1 MRALALAAVVTLTWI
16 SSSARAQCDCDH
28 TLDVGTTVAVG
39 DDLGV
44 GPGDRV
50 CVTAGTRPFLRLQRF
65 HGTAEQPIT
74 VLNCGGV
81 VEITNP
87 DRAYALVIED
97 TSSHVR
103 VTGTGMDG
111 VEHGFRVSAPA
122 REPYPGIGVW
132 ILGRATNVEVDHME
146 VFDTGFAG
154 VMAKTDPSCEDRPFW
169 DGFVMRG
176 THLHHLWVHD
186 TGGEGFYIG
195 STQLMGYTR
204 SCDGSDVVIPPHRLD
219 GVSVDHVLI
228 EDTGWDG
235 IQFGVSD
242 ACSFTDSVVR
252 RVGLERVE
260 FQMQGVQVGSSRCE
274 LRRLDVREGGASGVF
289 VLDSSDVTIA
299 DSVIADF
306 AADAIYVNLRS
317 ASAGTWTIV
326 HNTITGS
333 SGAGARGFGDGV
345 VGRVA
350 NNLLFGNAMGNL
362 QLPRSLESLTNLE
375 LADAS
380 AAGVVSAEDLHLGP
394 SSPAR
399 GAGTDLTAMGYAVD
413 LDGRL
418 RASPPSIGAY
428 ELANDSPDAGVP
440 LDAAVLTPTSDAGVA
455 GADAAGASEDT
466 GTRLDGGAGVAASS
480 GCGCR
485 VSPARRSLWG
495 GALLALALAL
505 VRRRSQRSHR
515 PC

>member
-1 MRALALAAVVTLTWI
+1 MRLLLATSALIVALFFAV
-16 SSSARAQCDCDH
+16 SSAGAQCDCDH
-28 TLDVGTTVAVG
+28 TLEVGTTVAVG

-50 CVTAGTRPFLRLQRF
+50 CVTSGTRPFLRLQQF

-103 VTGTGMDG
+103 VTGTGVEG

-132 ILGRATNVEVDHME
+132 ILGRATNIEVDHME

-169 DGFVMRG
+169 DGFVMRD
-176 THLHHLWVHD
+176 TRLHHLWVHD

-204 SCDGSDVVIPPHRLD
+204 SCDGADVVIPPHRLD
-219 GVSVDHVLI
+219 GVTVDHVLI

-242 ACSFTDSVVR
+242 ACAFSDSVVR
-252 RVGLERVE
+252 RVGLEGVE
-260 FQMQGVQVGSSRCE
+260 FQMQGVQVGSSSCE
-274 LRRLDVREGGASGVF
+274 LRRLDVRDGGASGVF
-289 VLDSSDVTIA
+289 VLDSSNVTIA
-299 DSVIADF
+299 DSVIAGF
-306 AADAIYVNLRS
+306 AADAIYLNLRS

-333 SGAGARGFGDGV
+333 ASAGARGFGDGV
-345 VGRVA
+345 TGRVA
-350 NNLLFGNAMGNL
+350 NNLVFGNATGNL
-362 QLPRSLESLTNLE
+362 QLPRSLESVTNLE
-375 LADAS
+375 FADTA
-380 AAGVVSAEDLHLGP
+380 AAGVVSADDLHLGA

-399 GAGTDLTAMGYAVD
+399 GAGTDLTAMGYAID
-413 LDGRL
+413 LEGRL
-418 RASPPSIGAY
+418 RARPPSIGAY
-428 ELANDSPDAGVP
+428 EHGGDVPDAGVP
-440 LDAAVLTPTSDAGVA
+440 IDAAVVSPP
-455 GADAAGASEDT
+455 GADAAGSSDAASDA
-466 GTRLDGGAGVAASS
+466 LDGGRLDAGSGPATS
-480 GCGCR
+480 GCACR
-485 VSPARRSLWG
+485 ATQRELPIAPTALVSL
-495 GALLALALAL
+495 ALLAAA
-505 VRRRSQRSHR
+505 RRRARGQKY
-515 PC
+515 